1 MSGPGVEAPLP
12 AKTRMT
18 ILLYTSIII
27 DALRNRRGRRGLLRS
42 LLEQGHELACCAVNV
57 AEVYSGM
64 RPHEAEETT
73 VLVESLAY
81 VQISREAARTAGGMR
96 LELQRKGKTLSLPD
110 AIIGAVALREGLTV
124 ATDNVR
130 DFSMLRLELLPMQ
143 GA

>member
-1 MSGPGVEAPLP
+1 MGPGVEASIP

-18 ILLYTSIII
+18 ILLDTSIII
-27 DALRNRRGRRGLLRS
+27 DALRKRRERRELLRW

-64 RPHEAEETT
+64 RSHEAEETAA
-73 VLVESLAY
+73 LMESLAY
-81 VQISREAARTAGGMR
+81 VPISREAARTAGELR
-96 LELQRKGKTLSLPD
+96 LQLQRKGKTLSLPD
-110 AIIGAVALREGLTV
+110 AIIGAVALHEGLTV

-130 DFSMLRLELLPMQ
+130 DFSMLRLDLLPLQ